1 LTDIAGHPYIKASL
15 LLTYD
20 YLRLYVN
27 AFAYQATISRAL
39 TDQRDSQHNP
49 NGSIPLINSTAPDAR
64 FIYEAV
70 NAATSLLT
78 RFDDSVSPE
87 TLRHMPSSYYLFVIY
102 SAVFLYKVSP
112 SLSLSTPTSVDS
124 CH

>member
-1 LTDIAGHPYIKASL
+1 M
-15 LLTYD
+15 LTYD

-49 NGSIPLINSTAPDAR
+49 NGAVPLINSSAPDAR

-78 RFDDSVSPE
+78 RFNDSVSPE

-102 SAVFLYKVSP
+102 SAVFLYKVALFSSRCLP
-112 SLSLSTPTSVDS
+112 SIDACL
-124 CH
+124 